1 MNEKD
6 ILNLLDRYQSDKC
19 SPQEKQLLD
28 LWYEQEVQQSDY
40 PIAIDDLV
48 GMQLQRNINNEIDLL
63 EHQHIKSY
71 KRHYKFLVAALL
83 LMTTGISYYFY
94 QGLKTKDKPS
104 STIAYT
110 TDIAPGGNKAILT
123 LSDGSTISLKD
134 VKNGEIA
141 EQAGIHIIKS
151 KDGELIYSNENQ
163 VQPAKFPRLNSI
175 ETPRGGQYQIQLPDG
190 TKVWLNASS
199 VLKFPSFFTGKN
211 RMVELSGEAYFEVTK
226 NKKMPFI
233 VHTAKQN
240 IEVLGTHF
248 SVNNYVNEP
257 FSTTTLL
264 EGSVKIIAVDNSG
277 EKKPG
282 VRALLLKSGEQLRI
296 NKNTDISSLSS
307 VNTQDAIDWKD
318 GYFVFNDESLESI
331 MRKISRWY
339 DVDIVYE
346 NKLEN
351 ISFLGVV
358 ERSEHLSSLLRVL
371 ESTGN
376 VHFKIE
382 GRRVIIMP

>member
-1 MNEKD
+1 MKEKD

-28 LWYEQEVQQSDY
+28 LWYEQESQQSGWQID
-40 PIAIDDLV
+40 IDDSV
-48 GMQLQRNINNEIDLL
+48 GRQLQRNINNEIDLL
-63 EHQHIKSY
+63 EGRNVKSY
-71 KRHYKFLVAALL
+71 KRHYEFLVAALL
-83 LMTTGISYYFY
+83 LMTIGLSYYFY
-94 QGLKTKDKPS
+94 QGLKKDHALS
-104 STIAYT
+104 GRQHTA
-110 TDIAPGGNKAILT
+110 DIAPGGNKAILT
-123 LSDGSTISLKD
+123 LADGSKISLKD

-141 EQAGIHIIKS
+141 EQSGVHIIK
-151 KDGELIYSNENQ
+151 KDGQLIYLNENQ
-163 VQPAKFPRLNSI
+163 VQQAKVPHSNSL
-175 ETPRGGQYQIQLPDG
+175 ETPRGGEYQVQLPDG

-199 VLKFPSFFTGKN
+199 LLKFPSFFTGKN
-211 RMVELSGEAYFEVTK
+211 RMVELSGEAYFEVAK

-233 VHTAKQN
+233 VHAAKQD

-264 EGSVKIIAVDNSG
+264 EGSVKIIAIDNAG
-277 EKKPG
+277 EKKAG
-282 VRALLLKSGEQLRI
+282 VKALLLKSGEQLRM
-296 NKNTDISSLSS
+296 NKNTDISTLSS
-307 VNTQDAIDWKD
+307 VNTQDAIAWKD

-339 DVDIVYE
+339 DVDVVYE
-346 NKLEN
+346 SKLEN

-358 ERSEHLSSLLRVL
+358 ERSEKLSSLLRVL

-382 GRRVIIMP
+382 GRRVIVMP